1 MRIEA
6 APHAPAARA
15 YNASMARTAWVLLK
29 QVFRGYNN
37 DNASQLAAAIS
48 YFVLFSI
55 IPLAIFAVS
64 VFSLVLGEGARED
77 IVDAILDAVPLT
89 QTEGR
94 DAVEEAFSSARAVSG
109 PVAVFAFLA
118 TLWTASNVFGS
129 IRRALNIIWHGE
141 GEPRPFVQGK
151 LVDFLQV
158 GVLTAILVLSM
169 VLTGVI
175 RTVREISADQFGP
188 LANES
193 PLWELPSLLLPA
205 LISFATFVLLYHIVP
220 AVRPNWRD
228 VLPGALVATLLFEL
242 LKNSFA
248 IYVANFNNFD
258 VVYGSLAGALLFLF
272 YTYLSANILLIG
284 ALVSR
289 VWERYRT
296 GALDAEIHPAPG
308 GPTFTEQA
316 VRAVKG
322 LFVRQG

>member
-1 MRIEA
+1 MRIERLRHGA
-6 APHAPAARA
+6 AARA

-29 QVFRGYNN
+29 QVFRGYSN
-37 DNASQLAAAIS
+37 DNASQLAAAIA

-64 VFSLVLGEGARED
+64 IFSLVLGEGAREE

-94 DAVEEAFSSARAVSG
+94 DAVEEAFANARAVSG
-109 PVAVFAFLA
+109 PVAVFALLA
-118 TLWTASNVFGS
+118 TLWTASAVFGS
-129 IRRALNIIWHGE
+129 IRRALNIIWRGE
-141 GEPRPFVQGK
+141 EPRPFVQGK

-158 GVLTAILVLSM
+158 GLLMAILVSSM
-169 VLTGVI
+169 VLTGVL
-175 RTVREISADQFGP
+175 RAVREISADQFGP
-188 LANES
+188 LADES
-193 PLWELPSLLLPA
+193 VLWEVPSILLPA
-205 LISFATFVLLYHIVP
+205 LISFVTFALLYHIVP
-220 AVRPNWRD
+220 AVRPSWRD
-228 VLPGALVATLLFEL
+228 VLPGAVVATVLFEL

-284 ALVSR
+284 ALVAR
-289 VWERYRT
+289 VWEKYRT
-296 GALDAEIHPAPG
+296 GALEAEIHPTPG
-308 GPTFTEQA
+308 GPGFTEQA